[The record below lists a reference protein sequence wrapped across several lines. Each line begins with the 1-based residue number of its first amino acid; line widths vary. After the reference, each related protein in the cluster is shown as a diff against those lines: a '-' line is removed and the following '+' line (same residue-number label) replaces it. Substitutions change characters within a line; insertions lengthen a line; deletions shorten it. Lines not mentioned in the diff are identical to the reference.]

1 MREKARATWE
11 PAQQAALVT
20 EAAGVLVG
28 RGHTQTRPG
37 GDGPAQP
44 LALQRPQRLQK
55 SSDRARAVL
64 QVSTSLPNRLRGSF
78 QVTHPIIR
86 CKVLMKYTL

>member
-11 PAQQAALVT
+11 PAQQAAVVP

-37 GDGPAQP
+37 SEGPTQP
-44 LALQRPQRLQK
+44 PSPAAAAAPANELQAVRVR
-55 SSDRARAVL
+55 SSRSPPL
-64 QVSTSLPNRLRGSF
+64 F
-78 QVTHPIIR
+78 QIG
-86 CKVLMKYTL
+86 